1 MQAMRGDSSDGGE
14 GRQALATGPTRR
26 RVALGRLRGAPAILL
41 GALAGLALC
50 ALVYLAL
57 ALSAKPAPDPMPTA
71 RVICADLTAQ
81 RYDSLYTLLSPD
93 LQRQGSAAQF
103 AASQREL
110 DSLAGTVQTCQAS
123 VASVGG
129 GVATL
134 TLTLQRGQ
142 AAAVG
147 AQVTLDEAQGS
158 WRLTSYDQNV

>member
-1 MQAMRGDSSDGGE
+1 MQAMRGDGGDGG
-14 GRQALATGPTRR
+14 QALIAGAMRR
-26 RVALGRLRGAPAILL
+26 RVATGWQRGMLPILL

-50 ALVYLAL
+50 ALAYLAL
-57 ALSAKPAPDPMPTA
+57 TLSAKPAPDPMPTA

-110 DSLAGTVQTCQAS
+110 DSLAGPVHSCQPS
-123 VASVGG
+123 VTSNSG
-129 GVATL
+129 GVVTL
-134 TLTLQRGQ
+134 ALTLQRGQ